1 MSQRVKRLLE
11 LHQDGMLLNVVY
23 CLRHTPAELREAA
36 LLLRI
41 RGEDSVAEILC
52 GAALALEVTA

>member
-1 MSQRVKRLLE
+1 MSQRAKRLLE
-11 LHQDGMLLNVVY
+11 LHHGGMLLNVVY
-23 CLRHTPAELREAA
+23 CLRSSPSELREAA

-41 RGEDSVAEILC
+41 RGEAVVSEILC